1 MIAKVGHRAS
11 LAAICWLGCMV
22 AAGCH
27 EKQELTAPPPPLRP
41 EAEAASTKL
50 QSEAQKDCEPMDTDR
65 GPKPFSFDERSIP
78 EGMRLAEQGKAKLRT
93 AQSAEVTRVT
103 REDMVTQAV
112 DDFITALRADP
123 YNVEATYSLAAAY
136 ATIPRPQCTIN
147 LLTRLL
153 QMKAHYSKRAD
164 VEQHLDRLLGR
175 KQTLDPDFASM
186 RRDERFRAL
195 IQKMCEGT
203 NDANCV
209 YGAQRDNRER

>member
-1 MIAKVGHRAS
+1 MTGRVAVLAS
-11 LAAICWLGCMV
+11 YCLLGCLGV
-22 AAGCH
+22 VGGVGCQ

-41 EAEAASTKL
+41 EAEATSLKPQA
-50 QSEAQKDCEPMDTDR
+50 AQKDCEPVDSEHE
-65 GPKPFSFDERSIP
+65 PKPLSFGERSIP
-78 EGMRLAEQGKAKLRT
+78 EGTRLAEQGKAKLRT
-93 AQSAEVTRVT
+93 AQSAEVTRPV

-153 QMKAHYSKRAD
+153 QMRPHASKHAD
-164 VEQHLDRLLGR
+164 VEQHLDKLLGR
-175 KQTLDPDFASM
+175 KQPLDPDFAGM
-186 RRDERFRAL
+186 RKDERFRAL